1 MDPEQLTRDFVQ
13 IESLTPNEQD
23 FAIFVEETLT
33 RSGWSVERIPATG
46 DRWNIYAKPSAGAE
60 PEVVFCSHMDTVA
73 PHIPLDEND
82 EYIYGRGSCDAK
94 GVIACMIAAMD
105 ELHQSGE
112 SRTGLL
118 LTVGEEVDSVGA
130 KAANDHAPA
139 SVKYTVVGEPTE
151 NVLITGQKGIYLV
164 DITTTGTAAHSAYPQ
179 LGESAVTKLLD
190 ILGNI
195 RTAQLPVDPE
205 LGETTVNIS
214 MLSGGE
220 RYNVIPEA
228 AGAGL
233 LFRVSTATV
242 DVEQI
247 VSDAVNGLGEFT
259 LVNKSEPQKLVKI
272 PEFEQGIVA
281 FGSDVPYLTNWG
293 ERLMLGPGSIHD
305 AHTEGEKINKSQMK
319 EAVEK
324 YVRISKYL
332 LTR

>member
-1 MDPEQLTRDFVQ
+1 MNPQQLTRDFVK

-23 FAIFVEETLT
+23 FAEYVEATLT
-33 RSGWSVERIPATG
+33 GSGWIVERIPAIE
-46 DRWNIYAKPSAGAE
+46 DRWNLYARPSVDKE
-60 PEVVFCSHMDTVA
+60 PVVVFCSHMDTVA
-73 PHIPLDEND
+73 PHIPLDEDD

-94 GVIACMIAAMD
+94 GVIACMIGAMD

-130 KAANDHAPA
+130 KAANDHSPA
-139 SVKYTVVGEPTE
+139 SVRYTVVGEPTE

-164 DITTTGTAAHSAYPQ
+164 DITTTGTSAHSAYPH

-190 ILGNI
+190 ILGRI
-195 RTAQLPVDPE
+195 RSATLPADPE

-214 MLSGGE
+214 MLTGGD
-220 RYNVIPEA
+220 RYNVIPDS

-233 LFRVSTATV
+233 LFRVSTATD

-247 VSDAVNGLGEFT
+247 VSDSVKGLGEFT
-259 LVNKSEPQKLVKI
+259 VVNKSEPQKLVKI

-305 AHTEGEKINKSQMK
+305 AHTEGEKISKSQMK

-324 YVRISKYL
+324 YVRIAKYL
-332 LTR
+332 LTQ